1 MRLLY
6 TLLLLLYF
14 QFGFGQEPTP
24 ILSNKAEISILT
36 CSPGNQLYSLFGHSA
51 IRVTDPINK
60 IDAVFNYGTFSFNED
75 FYFNFAMGRLNYKL
89 SVSPMSGFMREYQY
103 ENRGV
108 TEQRLDLDSAQK
120 QDLLNFLD
128 WNRQPENRI
137 YLYDFFYNNCSSIIR
152 DVLDTA
158 LTAEVSYEDLSYASS
173 PSYRNMIDSYLI
185 YHPWGDFGIDLGLGT
200 PCDKIP
206 NAQEYMFLPDELDR
220 AFDHAQIEG
229 RQIVKEKRTLLTTD
243 GLTYTWSLTQPIP
256 LFWTLFG
263 IIAVLSAWGLRKG
276 KRLVFLDVIIFL
288 AYGAVGALLFFLWF
302 ITIHTATANNFNMLW
317 AWPIHILS
325 IPFLWIERIRKPYF
339 MAYGIV
345 LLLTLFSFPILPQM
359 LHMAIIPIVLI
370 GLVRSWVN
378 WKL

>member
-1 MRLLY
+1 MRLLS
-6 TLLLLLYF
+6 TLLLLLCF
-14 QFGFGQEPTP
+14 QFGFGQQPTP
-24 ILSNKAEISILT
+24 ILSNKAEISVLT

-51 IRVTDPINK
+51 IRVIDPINK
-60 IDAVFNYGTFSFNED
+60 IDAVFNYGTFSFNEG

-108 TEQRLDLDSAQK
+108 TEQILDLDSAQK
-120 QDLLNFLD
+120 QNLLNFLD
-128 WNRQPENRI
+128 WNRQPENRV

-158 LTAEVSYEDLSYASS
+158 LTTEISFEDLNYASS

-206 NAQEYMFLPDELDR
+206 SAQEYLFLPDELDR

-229 RQIVKEKRTLLTTD
+229 RPIVKEERILLTTD
-243 GLTYTWSLTQPIP
+243 GLTFTWSFTQPVP
-256 LFWTLFG
+256 LFWILFG
-263 IIAVLSAWGLRKG
+263 IIAVLSLWGLRKG
-276 KRLVFLDVIIFL
+276 KRMMFLDVIIFC

-302 ITIHTATANNFNMLW
+302 ITIHTATANNLNMLW
-317 AWPIHILS
+317 AWPIHILA

-345 LLLTLFSFPILPQM
+345 LLLTLLSFPILPQM

-370 GLVRSWVN
+370 GLIRSWVN

>member
-1 MRLLY
+1 MRLLS
-6 TLLLLLYF
+6 TLLLLLCF
-14 QFGFGQEPTP
+14 QFGFGQQPTP
-24 ILSNKAEISILT
+24 ILSNKAEISVLT

-60 IDAVFNYGTFSFNED
+60 IDAVFNYGTFSFNEG

-108 TEQRLDLDSAQK
+108 TEQILDLDSAQK
-120 QDLLNFLD
+120 QNLLNFLD
-128 WNRQPENRI
+128 WNRQPENRV

-158 LTAEVSYEDLSYASS
+158 LTTEISFEDLNYASS

-206 NAQEYMFLPDELDR
+206 SAQEYLFLPDELDR

-229 RQIVKEKRTLLTTD
+229 RPIVKEERILLTTD
-243 GLTYTWSLTQPIP
+243 GLTFTWSFTQPVP
-256 LFWTLFG
+256 LFWILFG
-263 IIAVLSAWGLRKG
+263 IIAVLSLWGLRKG
-276 KRLVFLDVIIFL
+276 KRMMFLDVIIFC

-302 ITIHTATANNFNMLW
+302 ITIHTATANNLNMLW
-317 AWPIHILS
+317 AWPIHILA

-345 LLLTLFSFPILPQM
+345 LLLTLLSFPILPQM

-370 GLVRSWVN
+370 GLIRSWVN

>member
-1 MRLLY
+1 MRLLS
-6 TLLLLLYF
+6 TALLLLCF
-14 QFGFGQEPTP
+14 QFGFGQQPTP
-24 ILSNKAEISILT
+24 ILSNKAEISVLT

-51 IRVTDPINK
+51 IRVIDPINK
-60 IDAVFNYGTFSFNED
+60 IDAVFNYGTFSFNEG

-108 TEQRLDLDSAQK
+108 TEQILDLDSAQK
-120 QDLLNFLD
+120 QNLLNFLD
-128 WNRQPENRI
+128 WNRQPENRV

-158 LTAEVSYEDLSYASS
+158 LTTEISFEDLNYASS

-206 NAQEYMFLPDELDR
+206 SAQEYLFLPDELDR

-229 RQIVKEKRTLLTTD
+229 RPIVKEERILLTTD
-243 GLTYTWSLTQPIP
+243 GLTFTWSFTQPVP
-256 LFWTLFG
+256 LFWILFG
-263 IIAVLSAWGLRKG
+263 IIAVLSLWGLRKG
-276 KRLVFLDVIIFL
+276 KRMMFLDVIIFC

-302 ITIHTATANNFNMLW
+302 ITIHTATANNLNMLW
-317 AWPIHILS
+317 AWPIHILA

-345 LLLTLFSFPILPQM
+345 LLLTLLSFPILPQM

-370 GLVRSWVN
+370 GLIRSWVN

>member
-1 MRLLY
+1 
-6 TLLLLLYF
+6 
-14 QFGFGQEPTP
+14 
-24 ILSNKAEISILT
+24 
-36 CSPGNQLYSLFGHSA
+36 
-51 IRVTDPINK
+51 
-60 IDAVFNYGTFSFNED
+60 
-75 FYFNFAMGRLNYKL
+75 
-89 SVSPMSGFMREYQY
+89 
-103 ENRGV
+103 
-108 TEQRLDLDSAQK
+108 
-120 QDLLNFLD
+120 
-128 WNRQPENRI
+128 
-137 YLYDFFYNNCSSIIR
+137 
-152 DVLDTA
+152 
-158 LTAEVSYEDLSYASS
+158 
-173 PSYRNMIDSYLI
+173 MIDSYLI

-317 AWPIHILS
+317 AWPIHILA

-345 LLLTLFSFPILPQM
+345 LLLTLLSFPILPQM